1 MSEADTTSS
10 EQAADFAAL
19 QAAAAEN
26 TAPVMAQ
33 AQGQVQDTGPQ
44 PPSAAALQIAAMV
57 VGMLRP
63 IAAYAVPSLREAP
76 DALWEPIPEG
86 VAAVLDHYGAD
97 ADWLQS
103 PWARLAFSLAP
114 LAAFAAMKSMDEKPK
129 AKPQSIQ
136 GPDLTAT
143 APAEA
148 AGSKSVTI
156 GAPMPAEAVPA

>member
-1 MSEADTTSS
+1 MSEADTTTS

-26 TAPVMAQ
+26 TGPVSVEAP
-33 AQGQVQDTGPQ
+33 GQPQDTGPQ

-57 VGMLRP
+57 VGIVRP

-97 ADWLQS
+97 AEWLQS

-114 LAAFAAMKSMDEKPK
+114 LAAFAAMKSMEEKPK
-129 AKPQSIQ
+129 AKPQSIE
-136 GPDLTAT
+136 GPNLTA
-143 APAEA
+143 APPTEA

-156 GAPMPAEAVPA
+156 GAPLPAEAVAA